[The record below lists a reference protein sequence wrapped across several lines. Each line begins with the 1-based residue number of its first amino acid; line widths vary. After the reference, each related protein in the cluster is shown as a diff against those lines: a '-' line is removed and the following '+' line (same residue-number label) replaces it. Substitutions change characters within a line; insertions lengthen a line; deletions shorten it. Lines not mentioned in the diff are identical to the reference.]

1 MKFVLNKCYGGF
13 SLSKAAC
20 ECLGCRPYTYY
31 DEDLR
36 SNPELLAV
44 IEKLGDAA
52 NGAHAKLR
60 IVDLPDGITDWEID
74 EYDGV
79 ESITYVLDGRLHHI

>member
-13 SLSKAAC
+13 SLSEAAC
-20 ECLGCRPYTYY
+20 ECLGCRPYTYCN
-31 DEDLR
+31 EDLR

-44 IEKLGDAA
+44 IEELGDAA
-52 NGAHAKLR
+52 NGSSAKLR
-60 IVDLPDGITDWEID
+60 IVDLPDGITDWEVD